1 MKRLIFIRHG
11 KAEEAVREISDY
23 ERSLTHRGK
32 AASRLVAV
40 KLAETGVGIDLFVA
54 STAFRAIETALIF
67 ADVFQVNPAE
77 LKLERELYYYN
88 DIEAM
93 LFNLQMSNDDSN
105 TIALFGHNPL
115 FTDICDSLCGDGHQ
129 YLSTSTAVV
138 ISFQTDSWRDIG
150 FGKGSREFV
159 FRPDK
164 EL

>member
-40 KLAETGVGIDLFVA
+40 KLAETGVEIELFVA
-54 STAFRAIETALIF
+54 SPAFRAIETALIF

-93 LFNLQMSNDDSN
+93 LFNLQMSNDN
-105 TIALFGHNPL
+105 VGTIALFGHNPL

-138 ISFQTDSWRDIG
+138 ISFQTGSWRDIG
-150 FGKGSREFV
+150 FGKGTREFV
-159 FRPDK
+159 LKPDK